1 MKKRTWRNNVITLT
15 AAIAVCL
22 AVWAIAYAV
31 VGNDLLL
38 PSFADCMRAAGE
50 LLVSSVFWTAF
61 FATLLR
67 VLIAFCISFVF
78 ATIFAVIAYMVPTF
92 RAFFAPIIGI
102 IRSMPVLAVLLII
115 LVWTSAGTAPTV
127 VAFLS
132 LFPMLYTGISAA
144 LMRVDTKLIE
154 MSRVYKVP
162 LIKQMTTLYLPSALP
177 AVCLECGAAFA
188 FGLKAVVSAEVL
200 ARAANSL
207 GTMLNDMQYHS
218 QIPMIFA
225 LVIVVC
231 ITGILAEGFGSVLS
245 KYTQRRMS
253 NAD

>member
-15 AAIAVCL
+15 AAIAVLL

-50 LLVSSVFWTAF
+50 LLLSSAFWTAF
-61 FATLLR
+61 LTTLLR

-78 ATIFAVIAYMVPTF
+78 AVIFAVIAYMVPTF
-92 RAFFAPIIGI
+92 RVFFAPIMGV

-162 LIKQMTTLYLPSALP
+162 LRKQITTLYLPSALS
-177 AVCLECGAAFA
+177 AVCLDCGAAFA

-200 ARAANSL
+200 ARAAHSL
-207 GTMLNDMQYHS
+207 GAMANDMQIYS
-218 QIPMIFA
+218 QIPALFA

-231 ITGILAEGFGSVLS
+231 VTGILAESLGSVLA
-245 KYTQRRMS
+245 KWTERRMG